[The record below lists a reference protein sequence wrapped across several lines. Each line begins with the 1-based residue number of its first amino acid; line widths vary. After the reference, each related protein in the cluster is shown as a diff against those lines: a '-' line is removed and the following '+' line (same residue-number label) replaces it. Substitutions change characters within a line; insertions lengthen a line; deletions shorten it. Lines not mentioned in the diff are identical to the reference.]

1 MKNDTTTNKPMDNT
15 KKIYTAQIIF
25 TQGHD
30 LYDNV
35 PWATEK
41 ELADSIGEALSY
53 TDSVNVTFTP
63 VIEEHDL
70 SAFLASKKPTDDD
83 NQLPTAP

>member
-1 MKNDTTTNKPMDNT
+1 MKKDTTTNKPMDNT

-41 ELADSIGEALSY
+41 ELADSIEEALSY
-53 TDSVNVTFTP
+53 CDSINVPYTP
-63 VIEEHDL
+63 VVEEHDL
-70 SAFLASKKPTDDD
+70 SDFLASKKSNAGEND
-83 NQLPTAP
+83 LP

>member
-1 MKNDTTTNKPMDNT
+1 MKKDTTTNKPMDNT

-30 LYDNV
+30 LYDKV
-35 PWATEK
+35 PRATEK
-41 ELADSIGEALSY
+41 ELADSIEEAISYCNSINVSY
-53 TDSVNVTFTP
+53 TPDV
-63 VIEEHDL
+63 EEHDL
-70 SAFLASKKPTDDD
+70 SAFLASKKSNGGD